1 MNEKALSLLG
11 MARRAGRLSCGHDAA
26 VEAIVKNRACLCA
39 MSMLTRGQLKVNM
52 EVLGSEA
59 PMAALSK
66 AIGTKAAVITVNDP
80 GFAARLQTLL
90 AQEPPTGKE
99 EDYAESEI

>member
-1 MNEKALSLLG
+1 
-11 MARRAGRLSCGHDAA
+11 
-26 VEAIVKNRACLCA
+26 
-39 MSMLTRGQLKVNM
+39 
-52 EVLGSEA
+52 
-59 PMAALSK
+59 MAALSK